1 MSKFEKG
8 LMILG
13 VLLITFLTVVT
24 AKEAI
29 SDIDKMQTK
38 IIFKELKA
46 SLKDLYKVSTLHY
59 MQEMKNHFDKSLP
72 TQDLAEL
79 NDLRFRV
86 TELKKLK
93 KAERKAFVEQI
104 KMYNKAG
111 IKFDRE
117 ELKSRYS
124 KYSVEYKKVHAQISE
139 FSNKYKNRLLDI
151 YQKYDDKFSH
161 IRSKRHKII
170 QKWESM
176 YAKELLM
183 VDENEITQRYS
194 KLERKTNPF
203 MSDIDNTELTKL
215 FLLWDGFSKAGY

>member
-29 SDIDKMQTK
+29 SDTDKMQTK

-46 SLKDLYKVSTLHY
+46 SLKDLYKVSTLRY
-59 MQEMKNHFDKSLP
+59 MQEMKNNFDNSLP
-72 TQDLAEL
+72 KEDLAEL

-93 KAERKAFVEQI
+93 KAERKAFVEQV

-111 IKFDRE
+111 IEFSRE

-124 KYSVEYKKVHAQISE
+124 KYSVEYNKVHKQISD
-139 FSNKYKNRLLDI
+139 FSSKYKDRLMGI
-151 YQKYDDKFSH
+151 YNQYDDDFSH
-161 IRSKRHKII
+161 VRSKRDKII
-170 QKWESM
+170 QRWESM
-176 YAKELLM
+176 YAKELSM
-183 VDENEITQRYS
+183 VDENEITKRYS